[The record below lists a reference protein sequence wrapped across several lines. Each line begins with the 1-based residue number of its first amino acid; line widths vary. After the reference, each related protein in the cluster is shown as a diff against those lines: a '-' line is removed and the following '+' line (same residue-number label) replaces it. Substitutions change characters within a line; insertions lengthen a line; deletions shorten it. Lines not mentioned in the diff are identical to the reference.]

1 MSQLNAGSLFV
12 EIGAS
17 TSKLDAE
24 LKRAKAELDALE
36 RNDPLVEVLVEFEDA
51 KQIEQDLERKLAQIE
66 AQPIDVK
73 VDIDKNGDIP
83 GAGKQIE
90 LFQSKL
96 SKVLGIA
103 AGLTA
108 GVALFGGIAKGVRD
122 AADSTGILADETT
135 KAQGEFRAFASAVPV
150 IGQLGIALSDIGIAL
165 GLVADGA
172 KTAALEAKRLD
183 LSLQFEASRKSLRRL
198 QGDLDL
204 LIQSMSRFDEVGT
217 AAFDLEM
224 FDLGL
229 DPVQRQLEDAN
240 DQIRDELREIGKEM
254 DKFARTPGGMIR
266 LEGRSEEEL
275 RIFEDL
281 EKRRIELINER
292 FDLEK
297 KTVEILE
304 LRRGELQNQRLR
316 EEMEEQQ
323 RIAAQE
329 QADIEAAAALQAQED
344 AEFDKRM
351 QERNANRMRAF
362 EVEQEMLEDAKRL
375 EERRLAI
382 MQRMALAQAGINKS
396 TLEALKKER
405 DEIKSIGAERAATR
419 RSLGETQ
426 AIDTA
431 IGSFTIGRS
440 FSPGDTVA
448 NIEEQTKKSV
458 ESIDKKID
466 GLEKIFKRIET
477 KIGGSNGA
485 FT

>member
-229 DPVQRQLEDAN
+229 DPVQRQL
-240 DQIRDELREIGKEM
+240 
-254 DKFARTPGGMIR
+254 
-266 LEGRSEEEL
+266 
-275 RIFEDL
+275 
-281 EKRRIELINER
+281 
-292 FDLEK
+292 
-297 KTVEILE
+297 
-304 LRRGELQNQRLR
+304 
-316 EEMEEQQ
+316 
-323 RIAAQE
+323 
-329 QADIEAAAALQAQED
+329 
-344 AEFDKRM
+344 
-351 QERNANRMRAF
+351 
-362 EVEQEMLEDAKRL
+362 
-375 EERRLAI
+375 
-382 MQRMALAQAGINKS
+382 
-396 TLEALKKER
+396 
-405 DEIKSIGAERAATR
+405 
-419 RSLGETQ
+419 
-426 AIDTA
+426 
-431 IGSFTIGRS
+431 
-440 FSPGDTVA
+440 
-448 NIEEQTKKSV
+448 
-458 ESIDKKID
+458 
-466 GLEKIFKRIET
+466 
-477 KIGGSNGA
+477 
-485 FT
+485 

>member
-1 MSQLNAGSLFV
+1 
-12 EIGAS
+12 
-17 TSKLDAE
+17 
-24 LKRAKAELDALE
+24 
-36 RNDPLVEVLVEFEDA
+36 
-51 KQIEQDLERKLAQIE
+51 
-66 AQPIDVK
+66 
-73 VDIDKNGDIP
+73 
-83 GAGKQIE
+83 
-90 LFQSKL
+90 
-96 SKVLGIA
+96 
-103 AGLTA
+103 
-108 GVALFGGIAKGVRD
+108 
-122 AADSTGILADETT
+122 
-135 KAQGEFRAFASAVPV
+135 
-150 IGQLGIALSDIGIAL
+150 
-165 GLVADGA
+165 
-172 KTAALEAKRLD
+172 
-183 LSLQFEASRKSLRRL
+183 
-198 QGDLDL
+198 
-204 LIQSMSRFDEVGT
+204 
-217 AAFDLEM
+217 
-224 FDLGL
+224 
-229 DPVQRQLEDAN
+229 
-240 DQIRDELREIGKEM
+240 
-254 DKFARTPGGMIR
+254 
-266 LEGRSEEEL
+266 
-275 RIFEDL
+275 
-281 EKRRIELINER
+281 
-292 FDLEK
+292 
-297 KTVEILE
+297 
-304 LRRGELQNQRLR
+304 
-316 EEMEEQQ
+316 
-323 RIAAQE
+323 AQE

>member
-1 MSQLNAGSLFV
+1 
-12 EIGAS
+12 
-17 TSKLDAE
+17 
-24 LKRAKAELDALE
+24 
-36 RNDPLVEVLVEFEDA
+36 
-51 KQIEQDLERKLAQIE
+51 
-66 AQPIDVK
+66 
-73 VDIDKNGDIP
+73 
-83 GAGKQIE
+83 
-90 LFQSKL
+90 
-96 SKVLGIA
+96 
-103 AGLTA
+103 
-108 GVALFGGIAKGVRD
+108 
-122 AADSTGILADETT
+122 
-135 KAQGEFRAFASAVPV
+135 
-150 IGQLGIALSDIGIAL
+150 
-165 GLVADGA
+165 
-172 KTAALEAKRLD
+172 
-183 LSLQFEASRKSLRRL
+183 
-198 QGDLDL
+198 
-204 LIQSMSRFDEVGT
+204 MSRFDEVGT

-426 AIDTA
+426 DIDTA